1 MSEKLNRKGKMS
13 MNKYLDDGRKFVLK
27 NKGYEHTQNN
37 VKHERKVGE
46 PIKGFETK
54 VPSSWLRKGYVE
66 AK

>member
-1 MSEKLNRKGKMS
+1 
-13 MNKYLDDGRKFVLK
+13 MNKYLDDGRKFVLTK
-27 NKGYEHTQNN
+27 KGYECTPDN

-54 VPSSWLRKGYVE
+54 VPFLWLKKEYVE

>member
-1 MSEKLNRKGKMS
+1 
-13 MNKYLDDGRKFVLK
+13 MNKYLDDGRKFVLT
-27 NKGYEHTQNN
+27 NKGYERTPDN

-54 VPSSWLRKGYVE
+54 VPFSWLRKGYVE